1 LGCNS
6 VGNAE
11 ASDSNRRRTSKSPR
25 VLPEETRVSSD
36 AILDLNLHVLQNSRS
51 SGEELK
57 NDVEPPLSLVIIPSP
72 VLVPF
77 P

>member
-1 LGCNS
+1 MRVRMTLGCNS

-36 AILDLNLHVLQNSRS
+36 AILDLNLVPGFAGRDSR
-51 SGEELK
+51 E
-57 NDVEPPLSLVIIPSP
+57 
-72 VLVPF
+72 
-77 P
+77 